1 LINPRILILDE
12 ATSSIDTRTEAL
24 VQTAIARLL
33 KNRTSFVIAHRLSTV
48 TQADQVLVI
57 QKGNIAEAGTHEALI
72 EQGGVYANLYGLQ
85 MTAANSVEV

>member
-1 LINPRILILDE
+1 
-12 ATSSIDTRTEAL
+12 
-24 VQTAIARLL
+24 
-33 KNRTSFVIAHRLSTV
+33 
-48 TQADQVLVI
+48 VLVI